1 MRRIRGTPFPPPP
14 FSHHSLLTPF
24 SLDSL
29 QFKCHRTPS
38 TTKSNQTDVYPVNA
52 VCFSPAHKDVLATA
66 GGDGTFNVWDVRT
79 RCRLRSFPH
88 AGGPVTAVAFSRDGM
103 ALAYAVGYDWAK
115 GYMHNKEGGVRKIGV
130 RYFAEGLK

>member
-1 MRRIRGTPFPPPP
+1 M
-14 FSHHSLLTPF
+14 LTPF

-52 VCFSPAHKDVLATA
+52 VCFSPAHKDVLAT
-66 GGDGTFNVWDVRT
+66 
-79 RCRLRSFPH
+79 